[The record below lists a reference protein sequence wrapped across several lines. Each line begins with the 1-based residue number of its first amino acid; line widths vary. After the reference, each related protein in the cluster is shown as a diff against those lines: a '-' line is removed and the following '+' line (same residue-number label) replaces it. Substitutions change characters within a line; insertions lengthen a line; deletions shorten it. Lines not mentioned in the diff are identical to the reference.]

1 VTAMDDGPV
10 TGQDLNDAAHAALS
24 AHDAGRPCHTG
35 CPGTADCRQLVW
47 ARRRHG
53 LGGPQRPSWTC
64 TVCPAGTPWPCPPAR
79 VALAERYAGDRLRM
93 VVDLAAMLRTAL
105 EETDDDPASLYERF
119 ILWTRQRGRR
129 SVASRPNNG
138 ECRPP
143 DAPIPARRPWWHGR
157 RI

>member
-10 TGQDLNDAAHAALS
+10 TGHDLNDAAHTALG
-24 AHDAGRPCHTG
+24 AHAAGRPCHTG

-79 VALAERYAGDRLRM
+79 VALAERYAGDLIRL
-93 VVDLAAMLRTAL
+93 VVDLDAMMRTAL
-105 EETDDDPASLYERF
+105 DETNEGGAALYERF
-119 ILWTRQRGRR
+119 ILWTRPLWRQSAPSQRDNGQCR
-129 SVASRPNNG
+129 ST
-138 ECRPP
+138 
-143 DAPIPARRPWWHGR
+143 DAPIPRRRPRWHRR